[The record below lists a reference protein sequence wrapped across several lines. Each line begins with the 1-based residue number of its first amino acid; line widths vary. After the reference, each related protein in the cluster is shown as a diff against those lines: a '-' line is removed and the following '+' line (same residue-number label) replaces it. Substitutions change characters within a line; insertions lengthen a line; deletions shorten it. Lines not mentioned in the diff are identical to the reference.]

1 MSLAALTEGPD
12 ISSELLVAQ
21 LRTTKREL
29 GETIGV
35 APESLSRK
43 SRRSSPSIQMQL
55 RHLVEILNMVSG
67 QFGNLIMAYAW
78 YRSEPII
85 GFGGRTPEEIVKH
98 GNFNGLRAHI
108 LRRLDGGFA

>member
-1 MSLAALTEGPD
+1 MSFAAFVDGPD
-12 ISSELLVAQ
+12 ISPDFLVAE

-29 GETIGV
+29 GETMGI

-43 SRRSSPSIQMQL
+43 SRISSTSIQMQL
-55 RHLVEILNMVSG
+55 RHLVEILNMVSA
-67 QFGNLIMAYAW
+67 QFGNPMMAYAW
-78 YRSEPII
+78 YRSEPIV
-85 GFGGRTPEEIVKH
+85 GFGGRTPEEIVKS